1 MNTAV
6 AVAERPKLIAVF
18 ADRYGL
24 EPERMT
30 ATLKATAFN
39 TDKPISNEQL
49 AALLIVANQYKLNP
63 FTKEIYA
70 YPDKGNRIVPV
81 VGVDGWVRIVQEHP
95 MFDGWRFDYEP
106 QEQAYTCTIW
116 RKDRSHPTVITE
128 YMAECR
134 RSSDP
139 WSKMPRRM
147 LRHKSL
153 MQCARVAFGFAGIHD
168 DDEAQEIV
176 RGSPSAAT
184 AADRVREVLKR
195 KPEPEAA
202 PSVDNVI
209 DMETMQPRA
218 PEPEDDTNETQ
229 ALTEYLAKLSKA
241 DESAAIELLDLA
253 RTDLKSDADYETLVS
268 AYRARFNPEPTD
280 D

>member
-1 MNTAV
+1 
-6 AVAERPKLIAVF
+6 
-18 ADRYGL
+18 
-24 EPERMT
+24 
-30 ATLKATAFN
+30 
-39 TDKPISNEQL
+39 
-49 AALLIVANQYKLNP
+49 
-63 FTKEIYA
+63 
-70 YPDKGNRIVPV
+70 
-81 VGVDGWVRIVQEHP
+81 
-95 MFDGWRFDYEP
+95 
-106 QEQAYTCTIW
+106 
-116 RKDRSHPTVITE
+116 
-128 YMAECR
+128 
-134 RSSDP
+134 
-139 WSKMPRRM
+139 
-147 LRHKSL
+147 

-202 PSVDNVI
+202 PSADNVI

-218 PEPEDDTNETQ
+218 PEPSEPEDTNETQ

-241 DESAAIELLDLA
+241 DESAAITLLDLA